1 MIVLHAITDLEV
13 GGAETLLTAVLQR
26 LRPRLDQIHVA
37 YFYGNSWIPNQLA
50 QQGIVVH
57 KLPSAYK
64 ADPRGVWAL
73 CKLIRK
79 IRPDILHSHLIQGD
93 WAASVARTLARSRC
107 PHISTKHNLH
117 YFKGHPGWTQGV
129 DARFN
134 RRLSAMI
141 TVSQAVAED
150 YQAQCRVG
158 TDRIRVIPNGIDLD
172 RFSTPETPR
181 AETRRALAIPEEA
194 PVLITVASLT
204 AQKGHTVM
212 LQAIEQLVD
221 TFPNLIWVIVGG
233 GKLKDQIEAL
243 ADRPATR
250 RHCRFLGNRQ
260 DVPDLLHASDL
271 FVLPSLWEGF
281 GIAALEAAAAGLPL
295 VLSRTGGM
303 VEVFAGPEEAALFA
317 TPGNAGELAQQ
328 IRTLLQDPTLHRQ
341 LSLQARARAEQ
352 YDLNTIA
359 QQWFDL
365 YRSLVDGTG
374 L

>member
-1 MIVLHAITDLEV
+1 
-13 GGAETLLTAVLQR
+13 
-26 LRPRLDQIHVA
+26 
-37 YFYGNSWIPNQLA
+37 
-50 QQGIVVH
+50 
-57 KLPSAYK
+57 
-64 ADPRGVWAL
+64 
-73 CKLIRK
+73 
-79 IRPDILHSHLIQGD
+79 
-93 WAASVARTLARSRC
+93 
-107 PHISTKHNLH
+107 
-117 YFKGHPGWTQGV
+117 
-129 DARFN
+129 
-134 RRLSAMI
+134 MI

-158 TDRIRVIPNGIDLD
+158 TDRIRVISNGIDLD

-204 AQKGHTVM
+204 EQK
-212 LQAIEQLVD
+212 VD

-233 GKLKDQIEAL
+233 GKLKDEIEAL